1 MGHDAPAPP
10 DFELSGPLMRP
21 KAMRIGLWP
30 RTIGHRPN
38 QIIVFYQGETS
49 MNSIKTMMAI
59 LLCSMLTLPARA
71 DAISGGKVTSVNA
84 EGTSFTFTKKR
95 KHWTF
100 RITDKTV
107 FRVGEKTG
115 KVSDLKIGQ
124 PVKVEF
130 QREGAWF
137 TALLI
142 GVGF

>member
-1 MGHDAPAPP
+1 
-10 DFELSGPLMRP
+10 
-21 KAMRIGLWP
+21 
-30 RTIGHRPN
+30 
-38 QIIVFYQGETS
+38 
-49 MNSIKTMMAI
+49 MNSIKMALAI
-59 LLCSMLTLPARA
+59 LVCSMLTLPASA

-84 EGTSFTFTKKR
+84 DGTKFTYVKKR

-115 KVSDLKIGQ
+115 NLSDLKTGQ

-130 QREGAWF
+130 QRRDAAF

-142 GVGF
+142 GIGF